1 MLIRTRLTGAR
12 YSALRCRL
20 QSRGS
25 LRGLPRSSDVIC
37 GIGATAPRV
46 RPQPNRRSSTTD
58 RGSNYLTSRT
68 NQNRI
73 SRPKW
78 LIFPKRRARPV
89 PLSERDVI
97 HCEGRGS
104 SRIRN
109 LRGTPNPLFPV
120 VLFARRWARGRAA
133 PPWIGGIRRKDLRAG
148 TVRHADFGAKA
159 ACGARCNPA

>member
-58 RGSNYLTSRT
+58 RVSNSLASRT
-68 NQNRI
+68 NRNRI
-73 SRPKW
+73 PRPKW
-78 LIFPKRRARPV
+78 LIFSKCTRPI
-89 PLSERDVI
+89 PLSGIRD
-97 HCEGRGS
+97 R
-104 SRIRN
+104 SRAPQF
-109 LRGTPNPLFPV
+109 LRTSKPHGQTHVSRTAFRSEVSGTDSP
-120 VLFARRWARGRAA
+120 RTQ
-133 PPWIGGIRRKDLRAG
+133 IGGPRRQDLRTG
-148 TVRHADFGAKA
+148 TVRHADFGAKG
-159 ACGARCNPA
+159 ACGARRNPA